1 MVSFLDITI
10 FIHKKVKTTENT
22 LLARKIPK
30 KILEK
35 YCEKLLPIKPNL
47 YKLI

>member
-10 FIHKKVKTTENT
+10 FIHKKWKRENT

-30 KILEK
+30 KLLEK